1 MMQASDEEL
10 ARRAAA
16 GDGRHAFAMLVSRHQ
31 SDVRSTLRRLTR
43 GDAARADDLAQE
55 AFIKAWRS
63 IGDFRGDSSFRTWM
77 FRIAYRSFLS
87 EIRRNEPLTEEIEE
101 HHAVHED
108 AHEAREFMAD
118 FDAAMRQLR
127 PEQRDCVHFALQRGF
142 SHPEIADIMGIPVGT
157 VKTHVL
163 RGRQRLQDILSQWQ
177 EGIADA

>member
-1 MMQASDEEL
+1 MVPSDEEL

-16 GDGRHAFAMLVSRHQ
+16 GDGRRAFAMLVSRHQ
-31 SDVRSTLRRLTR
+31 SDVRRTLRRLTR
-43 GDAARADDLAQE
+43 GNLALADDLAQE
-55 AFIKAWRS
+55 SFVKAWRS

-87 EIRRNEPLTEEIEE
+87 EIRRSEPDTTEIED
-101 HHAVHED
+101 HHALHED

-118 FDAAMRQLR
+118 FDAAMQHLSAA
-127 PEQRDCVHFALQRGF
+127 QRDAIHFSLQRGF

-163 RGRQRLQDILSQWQ
+163 RGRHRLQELLGEWQ
-177 EGIADA
+177 EGFSHA